1 MRFVL
6 LLGIAFAGI
15 ACAAGT
21 SVSGSVIDPSDSA
34 IPGASVELVA
44 AGRGIVAQT
53 QTDSRGQFHTAA
65 LAEGAYKIV
74 VSHSG
79 FETFESA
86 VQVRA
91 NNIGLRIR
99 LSLGVQQYSIT
110 VDDGKSR
117 LDVGSD
123 SHADGLTLN
132 QENLSNL
139 PIKDGDVLNTLNLF
153 VNPAG
158 GSSPTIIVDGMERS
172 AADLP
177 MSAIQQVRIN
187 NNAYSA
193 EFPKPGKDRIEI
205 DTRGGTDDYHGGLL
219 MRARNSVFDARNP
232 LADDKLPFSR
242 YGYEFNLAGP
252 VIKKRLFFFID
263 ANREQQQQSEPVLA
277 YLPSG
282 LLQTDLLAP
291 VTHDRFLGRLD
302 WQSTQSNRVG
312 VKYELNLDQS
322 ANVGVGGFALP
333 DLGTSILH
341 RDYRIE
347 ISDQYVLSPD
357 VFNNFR
363 IALGANYQQ
372 IGSASDAPLITVQGA
387 FSDGGAQ
394 SNEWR
399 REPRTDIQ
407 DTVSYSK
414 GTTTF
419 KFGAVAN
426 FHPFQTYNA
435 DNFGGTYT
443 FASLADYEA
452 DKPTLFTL
460 ATGNPMLSFQQND
473 YAWFAQYERRIG
485 NVSVFAGVRHEFQS
499 GVARFGNLAPRLAVA
514 FAPGRDHLTV
524 IRAGAGVFYDRRP
537 PPLLE
542 QALRYNGIQ
551 TQQYIV
557 TNPLYPL
564 ADPAALQTVQS
575 TGVWRF
581 DPGLTF
587 PRVYQAS
594 ATVERQLPGGFV
606 LASDYTYERGTHLFR
621 ARNINAPL
629 PGTGLLPYPDQG
641 YIYQIE
647 SSASSRGNVLNWT
660 LRSPANR
667 RFQLFAQYTL
677 SWLYDDTGAAFPPP
691 PGSAVS
697 QGNLFLSLLP
707 ANNYDLR
714 PEWGRANN
722 DARNRFGL
730 SGSVQLPWR
739 ITLGTLVSVRSGLP
753 FNITTGQVDIGDGVA
768 IARPPGV
775 SRNTGEGPGQVSVD
789 VHLGRKLTLR
799 GGDHPVEAEVGV
811 DSFNVLNHANF
822 NNYVGVITSP
832 LFGQPNSALD
842 GRQMQFSFSVRF

>member
-1 MRFVL
+1 VRFVL

-15 ACAAGT
+15 VCAAGT

-53 QTDSRGQFHTAA
+53 QTDSRGQFHTAV

-86 VQVRA
+86 VQVGA
-91 NNIGLRIR
+91 DNIALRIR
-99 LSLGVQQYSIT
+99 LSLARQQSSIT
-110 VDDGKSR
+110 VDVGKSQ

-123 SHADGLTLN
+123 SRADGLTLGP
-132 QENLSNL
+132 ENLSNL
-139 PIKDGDVLNTLNLF
+139 PIKDGDVLNTLSLF

-158 GSSPTIIVDGMERS
+158 GASPTNIVDGMERS

-205 DTRGGTDDYHGGLL
+205 DTRGGTDNYHGGLL

-232 LADDKLPFSR
+232 PADDKLPFYR

-252 VIKKRLFFFID
+252 VIRKRIWFFID
-263 ANREQQQQSEPVLA
+263 ANREQQAQSEPVLA

-333 DLGTSILH
+333 DLATSILH

-357 VFNNFR
+357 IFNTFR
-363 IALGANYQQ
+363 IALGTNYQR
-372 IGSASDAPLITVQGA
+372 IASASDAPMITVQGA
-387 FSDGGAQ
+387 FSEGGAQ
-394 SNEWR
+394 LNEWR

-407 DTVSYSK
+407 DTVSYSN
-414 GTTTF
+414 GPTTL

-452 DKPTLFTL
+452 NKPALFTL
-460 ATGNPMLSFQQND
+460 ATGNPMLSSQQND

-499 GVARFGNLAPRLAVA
+499 GVSRFGNLAPRLA
-514 FAPGRDHLTV
+514 
-524 IRAGAGVFYDRRP
+524 
-537 PPLLE
+537 
-542 QALRYNGIQ
+542 
-551 TQQYIV
+551 
-557 TNPLYPL
+557 
-564 ADPAALQTVQS
+564 
-575 TGVWRF
+575 
-581 DPGLTF
+581 
-587 PRVYQAS
+587 
-594 ATVERQLPGGFV
+594 
-606 LASDYTYERGTHLFR
+606 
-621 ARNINAPL
+621 
-629 PGTGLLPYPDQG
+629 
-641 YIYQIE
+641 
-647 SSASSRGNVLNWT
+647 
-660 LRSPANR
+660 
-667 RFQLFAQYTL
+667 
-677 SWLYDDTGAAFPPP
+677 
-691 PGSAVS
+691 
-697 QGNLFLSLLP
+697 
-707 ANNYDLR
+707 
-714 PEWGRANN
+714 
-722 DARNRFGL
+722 
-730 SGSVQLPWR
+730 
-739 ITLGTLVSVRSGLP
+739 
-753 FNITTGQVDIGDGVA
+753 
-768 IARPPGV
+768 IA
-775 SRNTGEGPGQVSVD
+775 
-789 VHLGRKLTLR
+789 
-799 GGDHPVEAEVGV
+799 
-811 DSFNVLNHANF
+811 
-822 NNYVGVITSP
+822 
-832 LFGQPNSALD
+832 
-842 GRQMQFSFSVRF
+842 